1 MISVDEAYA
10 HCANVA
16 RRHDENFPV
25 ASVLVPLRMRKH
37 LFAIYAFSRLADD
50 IADEPWTTDTSARIA
65 ALNELEHELVGSSD
79 ISEDPV
85 FVALHQTIKEV
96 RLPLAP
102 FQRLLT
108 AFKSD
113 VNFVTPTTWEDVL
126 AYCSNSADPVG
137 ELFLRLDHNGR
148 EPSAEAI
155 ACSNAICT
163 ALQIT
168 NFLQDLGTDLQ
179 RGRSYLPITDS
190 DVIKRT
196 RALFDKGA
204 PVVNHA
210 HSWRLR
216 LELRAIIAGG
226 RTMLD
231 LCEQRTN
238 RLERPTLGARAV
250 ARMVGNFV
258 QTSPRA

>member
-16 RRHDENFPV
+16 RRHYENFPV

-50 IADEPWTTDTSARIA
+50 IADEPWTTDHSARIS
-65 ALNELEHELVGSSD
+65 ALDEMEQKLLGSAD

-85 FVALHQTIKEV
+85 FVALLQTIKEV

-113 VNFVTPTTWEDVL
+113 VNFVTPRTWDDVL

-137 ELFLRLDHNGR
+137 ELFLRLDHNGQ

-179 RGRSYLPITDS
+179 RGRSYLPLDDS

-204 PVVNHA
+204 PVIRHA

-226 RTMLD
+226 LTMLD
-231 LCEQRTN
+231 LCEQRTD
-238 RLERPTLGARAV
+238 RLQRPALGAGALL
-250 ARMVGNFV
+250 RMAWHFV
-258 QTSPRA
+258 KA

>member
-1 MISVDEAYA
+1 MIKVLNRADANMQQFAADRNAVMANMSNKVRNQAFYVWFQKVKDNSESKTCATSATTDMISVDEAYA

-16 RRHDENFPV
+16 RRHYENFPV

-65 ALNELEHELVGSSD
+65 ALDELEQKLVGSSD

-85 FVALHQTIKEV
+85 FVALHQTIKEA

-102 FQRLLT
+102 FLRLLT

-179 RGRSYLPITDS
+179 RGRSYLPHH
-190 DVIKRT
+190 R
-196 RALFDKGA
+196 
-204 PVVNHA
+204 
-210 HSWRLR
+210 
-216 LELRAIIAGG
+216 
-226 RTMLD
+226 
-231 LCEQRTN
+231 Q
-238 RLERPTLGARAV
+238 
-250 ARMVGNFV
+250 
-258 QTSPRA
+258 